1 MAYNPQSMYLLDLNP
16 LIEGV
21 ADGFDLLFDF
31 VVELFPI
38 IILLGI
44 IGILFLAFRFGGKG
58 RGTVRV
64 VGVFRVVP
72 LIVLLSVLLFALV
85 SASAA
90 GETLTSSK
98 DQIKA
103 NMPTRYTAGG
113 LSASTYYTLYIADVM
128 KSNKSTAASGA
139 QLEFKTTI
147 GDQYVGQYVS
157 VELRNSSGG
166 DVLASMTM
174 EVVDVIPQHTIDML
188 GSLFPLI
195 MVFGVVLFA
204 VSGIPAAIIKRIQ
217 GL

>member
-1 MAYNPQSMYLLDLNP
+1 MAYNPSSMYLLDLNP

-21 ADGFDLLFDF
+21 ANGFDLLFDF

-64 VGVFRVVP
+64 IGVFRIIPV
-72 LIVLLSVLLFALV
+72 IVLLSVLFFGIAFA
-85 SASAA
+85 AGA
-90 GETLTSSK
+90 GETITSTK

-103 NMPTRYTAGG
+103 NMPTRFNAGG
-113 LSASTYYTLYIADVM
+113 LTASTYYTLYIANVM
-128 KSNKSTAASGA
+128 KSNKSTSASGT

-147 GDQYVGQYVS
+147 GDEYVGQYVA
-157 VELRNSSGG
+157 VQLKDAAGAV
-166 DVLASMTM
+166 VLATLTM